1 MLLLVFAEIELYPEA
16 GWGLGRRSAQL
27 FKTVKSLQRFKT
39 AERAV
44 GYARAVS
51 ALTGKFLTASATCAL
66 SLALSAVALAA
77 TLSVHVQH
85 RLAVHQNI
93 HLAFRA
99 RRLPEG
105 GYYYGVIVMKPYKK
119 FTRTSPPPCST
130 SSNMQ
135 GTDYGYPQAN
145 EHVALALTPAK
156 SRTGHWCP
164 SAYYEG
170 AIYAVPHAPPCESTY
185 PCRSEPYKPPSPCWG
200 SEGHRVCGV
209 VAWPKAYAYPDGLPR
224 PRATGTAIVAHF
236 SVTFPSR

>member
-1 MLLLVFAEIELYPEA
+1 M
-16 GWGLGRRSAQL
+16 
-27 FKTVKSLQRFKT
+27 
-39 AERAV
+39 

-51 ALTGKFLTASATCAL
+51 ALTGKLLTASATCAL
-66 SLALSAVALAA
+66 SLALSAIALAA

-85 RLAVHQNI
+85 RLSEYQNV
-93 HLAFRA
+93 HLAFQG
-99 RRLPEG
+99 RRLPED

-135 GTDYGYPQAN
+135 ATDYGYPQAN
-145 EHVALALTPAK
+145 GKVALALTPAK

-164 SAYYEG
+164 SGSYEG

-185 PCRSEPYKPPSPCWG
+185 PCRSEPYERPCAG
-200 SEGHRVCGV
+200 IGPGCVHGV
-209 VAWPKAYAYPDGLPR
+209 VAWPRAYAYPDGLPR